1 MTQTTVAAGSEDH
14 GRAGAALERRAATIQ
29 VETDRPL
36 GTIDRNIYGHFLEGN
51 FFGNIQ
57 GGVFD
62 AGSPLSFQEP
72 GVTQGLRRD
81 VVEALRAL
89 GVPVCRWPGGNYA
102 SAYHWEDGIGP
113 REKRPRRL
121 ELTWGGQD
129 GSGREEDN
137 QFGTDEFLTW
147 CRLVGAEPYLNNSCR
162 SVEEAVRWVEYT
174 NHGGD
179 THYSRLRGENG
190 HAEPYG
196 VTYWGIGN
204 EVYGAWQM
212 GHRSAAQYASDAREH
227 ALFMRKVDPGL
238 KLIGV
243 GWNADR
249 SGAWTRELL
258 RQAGGLLDYVS
269 IHLYGA
275 SQHLFTLPGG
285 DDEFETT
292 VAQSLYFERELAD
305 YANLVALEARRV
317 GVARP
322 LALAL
327 DEWNIRHLEPPAWPG
342 PQPGDDGGVAPRD
355 LPSGASRDP
364 RFEEGIVRRR
374 MRVNRWSPRTAADSL
389 FYAGVFHALQR
400 LSGHA
405 VPVAM
410 ANTVNL
416 VNANGLL
423 AVRPGGLVKSA
434 TYHVWDLFQNHTGP
448 IALPVV
454 TESPAVLRP
463 VRQGATT
470 DAEGQLLTRP
480 GMVPYLDVAATLSE
494 DRRTLGLS
502 VINRHRT
509 DAIDAQLVVDG
520 LASCVPPRAGAL
532 AIGADVTDVL
542 AANSISAP
550 DSVALRDL
558 GSVEVSEGRYAFL
571 PHSLTLLSFAL
582 AG

>member
-1 MTQTTVAAGSEDH
+1 MQATAAST
-14 GRAGAALERRAATIQ
+14 ERPTATIS
-29 VETDRPL
+29 VETSRPL
-36 GTIDRNIYGHFLEGN
+36 GAIDRNIYGHFLEGN
-51 FFGNIQ
+51 FYGNIQ

-62 AGSPLSFQEP
+62 DGSPLSYAEP

-81 VVEALRAL
+81 VVEALKAL

-113 REKRPRRL
+113 RERRPRRL

-129 GSGREEDN
+129 GQAREEDN
-137 QFGTDEFLTW
+137 QFGTDEFLAW

-162 SVEEAVRWVEYT
+162 SLEEAIRWVEYT
-174 NHGGD
+174 NYAGN
-179 THYSRLRGENG
+179 THYSRLRANNRALAQQERRALGG
-190 HAEPYG
+190 GDEPYG
-196 VTYWGIGN
+196 VKYWGIGN

-212 GHRSAAQYASDAREH
+212 GYRPAAQYAADAREH
-227 ALFMRKVDPGL
+227 AHFMRKVDPAL

-249 SGAWTRELL
+249 TGAWTRELL
-258 RQAGGLLDYVS
+258 RQAGSLLDYVT

-275 SQHLFTLPGG
+275 SQHLFTSLSG

-292 VAQSLYFERELAD
+292 VGQSLYFERELAD
-305 YANLVALEARRV
+305 YADLVALEARRA
-317 GVARP
+317 GITRP

-327 DEWNIRHLEPPAWPG
+327 DEWNIRHLEPPSWPA
-342 PQPGDDGGVAPRD
+342 PQPGDDGGIAPRD
-355 LPSGASRDP
+355 LPDGASRDP
-364 RFEEGIVRRR
+364 RFEEGFGRRR
-374 MRVNRWSPRTAADSL
+374 MRVNRWSPRTAADAL
-389 FYAGVFHALQR
+389 FYAGVFHAMQR

-405 VPVAM
+405 VPVTM

-416 VNANGLL
+416 INANGLL

-434 TYHVWDLFQNHTGP
+434 TYHVWDLFQNHAGP

-454 TESPAVLRP
+454 AESPSVLRP
-463 VRQGATT
+463 VRQGSTT

-480 GMVPYLDVAATLSE
+480 ATVPYLDVAATLSE
-494 DRRTLGLS
+494 DRRTLHFS

-509 DAIDAQLVVDG
+509 EAVAAQLVVDG
-520 LASCVPPRAGAL
+520 RASGLPARAQAL

-542 AANSISAP
+542 ASNSIGAP
-550 DSVALRDL
+550 DAVALRDL
-558 GSVEVSEGRYAFL
+558 GSVEVPEGRYAF
-571 PHSLTLLSFAL
+571 PAHSLTLLSFAL
-582 AG
+582 A